1 MHNSRWTLAGKKALI
16 TGATKGIGLAIAE
29 EFLELGAEI
38 FVTARNSEEVAA
50 RVESWRA
57 AGHQVHGTAAD
68 VSKDADR
75 RRLLAAAGAAL
86 GGNGLDCL
94 VNNAGGNV
102 RGKALDYSSEEIERL
117 LHLNFTTAFELSR
130 LAHPLLK
137 ANPHGGT
144 IVNVGSVAGLT
155 AIRTGVPYGAAKAA
169 LSQMTRGLA
178 GEWAADQ
185 IRVNAVAP
193 WYTRTPLAEQVL
205 QDAPYAAEVLAHTPM
220 RRIGEARE
228 VAAAV
233 AFLAMDASSYV
244 TGQTLAVDGGFT
256 AWSF

>member
-1 MHNSRWTLAGKKALI
+1 MQNSRWSLAGKKAII
-16 TGATKGIGLAIAE
+16 TGATKGIGLAVAE

-38 FVTARNSEEVAA
+38 FIAARGGEEVAR
-50 RVESWRA
+50 RVAGWRA
-57 AGHQVHGTAAD
+57 AGHRAHGTAAD
-68 VSKDADR
+68 VSTDAGR
-75 RRLLAAAGAAL
+75 RRLIDAAAAAF
-86 GGNGLDCL
+86 GENALDSL

-102 RGKALDYSSEEIERL
+102 RGRALDYSSPEIERL
-117 LHLNFTTAFELSR
+117 LHLNFTAAFELSR

-137 ANPHGGT
+137 GHPHGAA

-178 GEWAADQ
+178 GEWAADK

-205 QDAPYAAEVLAHTPM
+205 QNASYAAEVLAHTPM
-220 RRIGEARE
+220 RRIGETRE

-256 AWSF
+256 AWGF